1 MPDMNWDDLRYLIA
15 LHRRG
20 SFAAASAELGQDE
33 TTVAR
38 RVRRLEH
45 ALSAQLL
52 FRDTAGKQRL
62 TELAERLVAR
72 AMHMETETRHMTELV
87 GMDQRSL
94 AGTVRV
100 TAVPV
105 VVDRILVPAFP
116 GFQQRYPDITLELV
130 PEGRNLSLTR
140 READLALRLG
150 PPKTGGSDTLA
161 QRIGWLE
168 FGLYRSSITSTP
180 GKPPQWILYDTAH
193 AYLEQAK
200 WMSAQSDPHS
210 TTTLRVADL
219 NTAIEAVAHDLGQS
233 LLPVAAGQN
242 DVRLH
247 QIKTPPTADTP
258 RRPVWLLSHKDQS
271 HLQAIQAVKGWLSN
285 LSWGASGQMQDH
297 S

>member
-15 LHRRG
+15 LNRRG

-52 FRDTAGKQRL
+52 FRDAVGKQRL
-62 TELAERLVAR
+62 TELAERLVAY
-72 AMHMETETRHMTELV
+72 ALHMETETRHMAELA
-87 GMDQRSL
+87 GMDQRRL
-94 AGTVRV
+94 TGTVRV

-105 VVDRILVPAFP
+105 VVDRILVPAFR
-116 GFQQRYPDITLELV
+116 GFQQCYPDITLELV

-150 PPKTGGSDTLA
+150 PPKTGGADTLA

-168 FGLYRSSITSTP
+168 FGLYRSPITTTP
-180 GKPPQWILYDTAH
+180 DEPPQWVLYDTAH

-200 WMSAQSDPHS
+200 WMSAQSDQHS
-210 TTTLRVADL
+210 VATLRVADL
-219 NTAIEAVAHDLGQS
+219 NTAIEAVANGLGQS
-233 LLPVAAGQN
+233 LLPIAACQN
-242 DVRLH
+242 DTRLR
-247 QIKTPPTADTP
+247 QIGTLPVPDTP
-258 RRPVWLLSHKDQS
+258 RRPVWLLSHRDQS
-271 HLQAIQAVKGWLSN
+271 HLKAIQAVKDWLSN
-285 LSWGASGQMQDH
+285 ISWGASVQIKDY